1 MKVILKE
8 DIKHVG
14 LKDDVVE
21 VKNGYG
27 RNFLIPQGKAKLATD
42 GALKMLAEDVRQ
54 REFKMDKLKKDAEAV
69 AEKVNGTTV
78 SIKTKAGASGRIF
91 GSITTL
97 QIANALKEKGFDVDR
112 RKIVTDDI
120 KELGTF
126 PSTVNLFKDISA
138 TVNLEVV
145 AE

>member
-54 REFKMDKLKKDAEAV
+54 REFKMDKLKKDAEAL
-69 AEKVNGTTV
+69 AEKINGT
-78 SIKTKAGASGRIF
+78 SISVVTKAGASGRIF

-97 QIANALKEKGFDVDR
+97 QIANALKEKGFEVDR

-126 PSTVNLFKDISA
+126 SVTVNLFKDISA